1 MNSSVTSKDKF
12 GYYTVG
18 DFKTYSK
25 VEAIELHKLTG
36 THPHWNF
43 NELAFASHDWTK
55 EPIESLEELYAQRA
69 RQIRTDYDY
78 VVIFYS
84 GGADSLNIV
93 NTFIKNN
100 IVIDEIATYNYRE
113 AESDLDSFFHSE
125 LTRVA
130 YPQIKKW
137 QDQGIRFR
145 HRDID
150 ISRASF
156 EIINDSQYSIDRAY
170 YSNCAF
176 GNNNLAR
183 SYIREHEPDYQKLIN
198 QGKRLGFVWGCDK
211 PRIYKENGRFCIK
224 FLDVIDSTISNRTQ
238 LLNREWEHDELFY
251 WAPEAV
257 DIICKQGHILKRF
270 IEKHN
275 LFYNGHNYNDYRNT
289 EPVPMTKDN
298 PTDSELNFRNLINTL
313 MYQEFDPNTF
323 TVGKPYSKIESP
335 KDTVFTKDVIF
346 RKQLTNLMAHLSQL
360 DPYWLN
366 DINNIH
372 KGLKLCISPAYY
384 LE

>member
-1 MNSSVTSKDKF
+1 MTVTDDKDKF

-25 VEAIELHKLTG
+25 VEAIEFHKRTG

-43 NELAFASHDWTK
+43 NELFFSCYNWTA
-55 EPIESLEELYAQRA
+55 EPTESLEELYARRA
-69 RQIRTDYDY
+69 RQIRDKYDH

-84 GGADSLNIV
+84 GGIDSQNII

-100 IVIDEIATYNYRE
+100 IRIDEIATYTYR
-113 AESDLDSFFHSE
+113 AADSDPLSFFNSE
-125 LTRVA
+125 LVNVA
-130 YPQIKKW
+130 YPQIKLW
-137 QDQGIRFR
+137 QESGVQFR

-150 ISRASF
+150 LSEVTFNIV
-156 EIINDSQYSIDRAY
+156 NDKHYSTNRAY
-170 YSNCAF
+170 YSNYAF

-183 SYIREHEPDYQKLIN
+183 SYIREIVPDYQRLIE
-198 QGKRLGFVWGCDK
+198 QGKKLVFVWGSEK
-211 PRIYKENGRFCIK
+211 PRIYKENNRFCIK
-224 FLDVIDSTISNRTQ
+224 FLDLIDGTVSNRTQ
-238 LLNREWEHDELFY
+238 IVNREWEYDELFY

-270 IEKHN
+270 IEQHN
-275 LFYNGHNYNDYRNT
+275 IFGNG
-289 EPVPMTKDN
+289 KDFSHYCN
-298 PTDSELNFRNLINTL
+298 EEKITLPDFELNFRNLLNKL
-313 MYQEFDPNTF
+313 VYSEFDPNTF
-323 TVGKPYSKIESP
+323 SVGKPYSRLESP
-335 KDTVFTKDVIF
+335 RDRAFNKDVVF
-346 RKQLTNLMAHLSQL
+346 RGQLEKLKTHLLQL

-366 DINNIH
+366 DVNNIH